1 MTRLKDCSMTLKYGT
16 PGQYELIH
24 APFLVN
30 FVLFEL
36 GMVMTKSL
44 LSGLRQQH
52 YATYNVPHPGSPSYR
67 AHMRKIAILGVQ
79 IVSQWSNYV
88 DSESNVSKRL
98 WLLLMR
104 TGSKRSYDEGDED
117 YEDQYY
123 DEGDEDYEEP
133 TSTRSLKQGRKGTKS
148 AVEHANAPSTS
159 ATKGA
164 LCTSTT
170 ATTSRRSPL
179 GPRRHHVDDEEAEE
193 AAETVSKGRALGT
206 CSGGASSNNKVTRI
220 SETDAI
226 VVHNALHDV
235 VAAPKVAAGGSE
247 DDDDDTDG
255 EEEGPRGSH
264 GEKPGTKRKHKKS
277 HKKCQTLETVYAMG
291 REWPV
296 EWSSANTYR
305 QVVFSDELKLA
316 TQNPKKE
323 NHWGEMAKKG
333 SKITWIQCPDRW
345 GCVLDGVI
353 FKKCKA
359 LIPASNGTE
368 HAPAKEHRSLNT
380 TSSSIGEEVTSECSH
395 GTPVIQPSQKRSR
408 TDQSPTTCRIE
419 PTKILPS
426 PTETHCDTSA
436 SASDTRPM
444 CIYGN
449 MCYRK
454 NPEHLQRFQHP
465 KKIEHPS
472 LPTLITDLKPVKDNN
487 STAQEAEIQP
497 FPDVHI
503 IKPSDIITGEKLGAG
518 SFGEVRKATWNHRD
532 VAIKIM
538 HKQDEKSKA
547 MFLKEAALMCKCKH
561 INIVRCHGVCTEPT
575 LSIVMEYLPQS
586 LIKVVKNLGGRLL
599 GTSEVLFFACG
610 IAQGVEYLHSLHP
623 QIIHRDLKP
632 DNILLDDHNT
642 PKICDFGVSRE
653 RAEEDLTMTK
663 IGTPLYCAPEV
674 MTLGKYNEKADVY
687 SFGMLLFFMVT
698 GNHPFAS
705 EGVLSGYQ
713 IMLKV
718 AVNHQRPEI
727 PTTCE
732 QFLASLIHKCWD
744 KDPNT
749 RPTMAQVKQQLEEF
763 SVPFK
768 H

>member
-1 MTRLKDCSMTLKYGT
+1 
-16 PGQYELIH
+16 
-24 APFLVN
+24 
-30 FVLFEL
+30 
-36 GMVMTKSL
+36 
-44 LSGLRQQH
+44 
-52 YATYNVPHPGSPSYR
+52 
-67 AHMRKIAILGVQ
+67 MRRNGAGR
-79 IVSQWSNYV
+79 
-88 DSESNVSKRL
+88 KRP
-98 WLLLMR
+98 
-104 TGSKRSYDEGDED
+104 SYDEDEGQCHDDDED
-117 YEDQYY
+117 YV
-123 DEGDEDYEEP
+123 EEP
-133 TSTRSLKQGRKGTKS
+133 VSTRKGS
-148 AVEHANAPSTS
+148 GHRQHSSSTTTGS
-159 ATKGA
+159 KGA
-164 LCTSTT
+164 LCTTT
-170 ATTSRRSPL
+170 ATSGHEARAHSS
-179 GPRRHHVDDEEAEE
+179 GSDDEGDACRGRNGAGRGTATAES
-193 AAETVSKGRALGT
+193 A
-206 CSGGASSNNKVTRI
+206 GGAGGGAAAKVTRI
-220 SETDAI
+220 SEADAI

-235 VAAPKVAAGGSE
+235 AVAPQSARGSGSGTSE
-247 DDDDDTDG
+247 D
-255 EEEGPRGSH
+255 EGAEDEGALGQRVERGGSH
-264 GEKPGTKRKHKKS
+264 GEKPRKKRRPKKT
-277 HKKCQTLETVYAMG
+277 QTLETVYVMG

-296 EWSSANTYR
+296 EWSSANSYR

-359 LIPASNGTE
+359 LISAANGTE
-368 HAPAKEHRSLNT
+368 HAPRREPSSLNAI
-380 TSSSIGEEVTSECSH
+380 SSSTGEEELEHSH
-395 GTPVIQPSQKRSR
+395 VESGTPLVQPSQKRSR

-419 PTKILPS
+419 ATTILPS
-426 PTETHCDTSA
+426 TTATHCDTSA
-436 SASDTRPM
+436 SVSDTRPM

-472 LPTLITDLKPVKDNN
+472 LPTLTTDLKPVKENT
-487 STAQEAEIQP
+487 SAVQEADFKP
-497 FPDVHI
+497 FPDVYI

-586 LIKVVKNLGGRLL
+586 LIKVVKNLGDRLL

-623 QIIHRDLKP
+623 QIIHRDLKVVFSFE
-632 DNILLDDHNT
+632 
-642 PKICDFGVSRE
+642 PKEINYNGVSRE

-727 PTTCE
+727 PTTCD
-732 QFLASLIHKCWD
+732 QFLASLIQKCWD
-744 KDPNT
+744 KEPNT
-749 RPTMAQVKQQLEEF
+749 RPTMTQVKQQLEEF